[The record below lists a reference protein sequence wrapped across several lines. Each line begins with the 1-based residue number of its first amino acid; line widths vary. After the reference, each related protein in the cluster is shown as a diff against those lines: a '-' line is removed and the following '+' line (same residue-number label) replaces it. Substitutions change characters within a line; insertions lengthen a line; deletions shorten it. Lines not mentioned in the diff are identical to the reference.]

1 MFGWN
6 KKVSGRLS
14 NLVELQAE
22 TISLSKLKEILYDT
36 YESFYIWGKTE
47 KEGKTLRRVQAY
59 SIAGPGGKQW
69 VEQDIG
75 QTNMYPMDT
84 SFFTM

>member
-47 KEGKTLRRVQAY
+47 GKESK
-59 SIAGPGGKQW
+59 
-69 VEQDIG
+69 
-75 QTNMYPMDT
+75 NH
-84 SFFTM
+84 